1 MMDVTKIVYLVLS
14 LTLSYILFFVVT
26 PWVFS
31 DLNEHRLKN
40 STKTFSKKESIKL
53 LDGICDFGSSNMINT
68 SNNLKQNYVD
78 MPPSV
83 NKEGG
88 TEFSYTFWLKLDE
101 DFKKKGDVILF
112 TKGTNPSQ
120 PLTKDFSKVFDKN
133 NNEVTEVEK
142 LTVCPMVKLNDSK
155 LMVRFNTSRKIHNEI
170 DFDISGSEFENII
183 LSTSNNPRWFL
194 FTIAFKEGD
203 FETDYGLRTKGV
215 IADLYINEQH
225 VKNKFI
231 ENDSIKLNKGNIY
244 IFPDLNNGINGCQIG
259 NLNYYNWNLKP
270 EEVNGVFISGPNTK
284 GGCTVSGSK
293 VINNQLNSLGR
304 HGAQLFF

>member
-31 DLNEHRLKN
+31 DLNEHRLKK

-53 LDGICDFGSSNMINT
+53 LDGVCDFGSSNTINT

-88 TEFSYTFWLKLDE
+88 TEFSYTFWLKLD
-101 DFKKKGDVILF
+101 DQFKNEVTLF
-112 TKGTNPSQ
+112 LKGTNPTET
-120 PLTKDFSKVFDKN
+120 LTEKFSKVFDKN
-133 NNEVTEVEK
+133 NDDISVEK
-142 LTVCPMVKLNDSK
+142 LTKCPLVKISNSK
-155 LMVRFNTSRKIHNEI
+155 LMVSFNTSRKIHNEI
-170 DFDISGSEFENII
+170 EFDIGGSEFQNII
-183 LSTSNNPRWFL
+183 LSSSNNPRWFL
-194 FTIAFKEGD
+194 FTIAFREGE

-244 IFPDLNNGINGCQIG
+244 IFPDSNNGINGCQIS